1 MTIKK
6 SKKWHIYA
14 LAAAIGAG
22 GIAIDT
28 FVSFNSESNT
38 INSEKDV
45 HSVFY
50 FDFT

>member
-22 GIAIDT
+22 GIAVDT
-28 FVSFNSESNT
+28 VIRFDSESNT
-38 INSEKDV
+38 IKSEKDV